1 MDKLLRNLYDHFYQ
15 PLPNTQLK
23 KEIEEC
29 HNQLIEVLE
38 KNERRLVLQIIDAKD
53 QIADSL
59 AIDSFISGFLLAHQL
74 QNELN
79 IYKETHPLAHD
90 CESDAF
96 FDS

>member
-59 AIDSFISGFLLAHQL
+59 AIDSFIRVPITL
-74 QNELN
+74 EV
-79 IYKETHPLAHD
+79 
-90 CESDAF
+90 
-96 FDS
+96 

>member
-59 AIDSFISGFLLAHQL
+59 AIDSFISGFLLAHEL
-74 QNELN
+74 QNELDV
-79 IYKETHPLAHD
+79 YKETHPLAHD

-96 FDS
+96 LDS

>member
-59 AIDSFISGFLLAHQL
+59 AIDSFISGFLLAQEL

-96 FDS
+96 LDA

>member
-29 HNQLIEVLE
+29 HKQLIEVLE

-53 QIADSL
+53 QIAENL
-59 AIDSFISGFLLAHQL
+59 AIDSFVCGFMLAHQL
-74 QNELN
+74 LN
-79 IYKETHPLAHD
+79 ALNMYKETHPLAHD
-90 CESDAF
+90 CEADAF
-96 FDS
+96 LDS